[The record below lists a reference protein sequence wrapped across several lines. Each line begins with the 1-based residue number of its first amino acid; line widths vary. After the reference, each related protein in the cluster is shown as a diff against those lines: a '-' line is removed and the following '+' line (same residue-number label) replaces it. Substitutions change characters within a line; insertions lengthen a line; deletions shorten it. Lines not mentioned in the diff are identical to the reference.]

1 MDLLRVADLGLNLD
15 DTNLHADRIQLWN
28 DFNHAWLGLGQ
39 RQIDLMT
46 SSQQLS
52 RTQSLVSKAMIK
64 KMGNELIRLCDG
76 IERHGLVD
84 YQYGVW
90 EDQITAGEQLQSCPK
105 SLTGFANMCM
115 QFSKTVWTYTM
126 LRKKAV
132 TAETDN
138 VHS

>member
-1 MDLLRVADLGLNLD
+1 M
-15 DTNLHADRIQLWN
+15 I
-28 DFNHAWLGLGQ
+28 
-39 RQIDLMT
+39 
-46 SSQQLS
+46 SPQQLS

-90 EDQITAGEQLQSCPK
+90 EDQITAGEQLQSRPE

-132 TAETDN
+132 TAATDN
-138 VHS
+138 VHN